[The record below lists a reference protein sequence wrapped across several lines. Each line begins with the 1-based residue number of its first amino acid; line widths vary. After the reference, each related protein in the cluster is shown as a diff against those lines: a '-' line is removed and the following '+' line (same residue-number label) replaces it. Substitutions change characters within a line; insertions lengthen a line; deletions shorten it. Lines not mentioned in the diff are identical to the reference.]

1 MPNGIAWTEAFGIL
15 PVADRLRDAV
25 LTLRGDAYT
34 PKSKFGPS
42 SLRIFRPRQALR
54 LWRGEWAKARRAVVY
69 NLFNHTPTPI
79 HKGWSVRKTQ
89 VRDFRGGTLT
99 YDSHNGTDFA
109 IPLGTPVAAPAAA
122 RVGLVTSEFNRGGLK
137 IVLDHGDG
145 LMTSHAHLGR
155 ALVKTGQVVRRGE
168 PFALSGMSGIN
179 GFLFF
184 PWESPHLHM
193 NVYWQGV
200 AVDPF
205 CVDRDRR
212 GALWRDDEPRPTR
225 SHARDETSVP
235 ESTWDRAA
243 LQAQVAACVHPE
255 RRAWLASIDD
265 TNLLASAL
273 VHDRHYY
280 PTRFSRSFPLS
291 ARSAVVSGRLDLPF
305 ANDDV
310 DGMAWPD

>member
-1 MPNGIAWTEAFGIL
+1 MPNGIAWTEAFGLL
-15 PVADRLRDAV
+15 PVADRLRDTM
-25 LTLRGDAYT
+25 LTVRGDAYT
-34 PKSKFGPS
+34 PKTKFGPS

-54 LWRGEWAKARRAVVY
+54 LWTGHWAQERRAVIY
-69 NLFNHTPTPI
+69 NLFNHTPTPVEE
-79 HKGWSVRKTQ
+79 GWSVRKTH

-109 IPLGTPVAAPAAA
+109 IPLGTPVVAPASA

-137 IVLDHGDG
+137 VVLDHGDG

-155 ALVKTGQVVRRGE
+155 ALVEPGQIVRRGE
-168 PFALSGMSGIN
+168 TFALSGMSGLN

-205 CVDRDRR
+205 AVA
-212 GALWRDDEPRPTR
+212 GAGSLWRDDEPVPTR
-225 SHARDETSVP
+225 AAIESASVP
-235 ESTWDRAA
+235 TSHWDRAA
-243 LQAQVAACVHPE
+243 LEAQVEACTHPE
-255 RRAWLASIDD
+255 RRAWLAGIQD
-265 TNLLASAL
+265 TELLAAAV

-280 PTRFSRSFPLS
+280 PTRFTRTLPLYSRASELT
-291 ARSAVVSGRLDLPF
+291 RRMDLPF
-305 ANDDV
+305 SKNDV
-310 DGMAWPD
+310 DGMAWPS